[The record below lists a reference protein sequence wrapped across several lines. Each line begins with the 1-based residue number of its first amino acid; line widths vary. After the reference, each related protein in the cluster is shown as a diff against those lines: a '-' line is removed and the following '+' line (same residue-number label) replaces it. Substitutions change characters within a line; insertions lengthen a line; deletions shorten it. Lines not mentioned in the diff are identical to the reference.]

1 MLVLDEPTN
10 DLDVDTLELLEDLL
24 ADYDGTLLIVSH
36 DRSFLDHLVTS
47 TIIFEGGG
55 RLGEYVGGYEDWLR
69 QRRPDPPA
77 AARKTD
83 TSRPLPADRVQTTPA
98 TAPAKRK
105 LSYTEKREL
114 ETLPQRIEALEEEQ
128 RRLEQETGRGEF
140 YQQDK
145 AAITAALARLDALSR
160 ELARAYEQWESLESR
175 RD

>member
-10 DLDVDTLELLEDLL
+10 DLDVDTLELLEELL
-24 ADYDGTLLIVSH
+24 SDYDGTLLIVSH
-36 DRSFLDHLVTS
+36 DRSFLDNLVTS
-47 TIIFEGGG
+47 TIIFEGDG

-77 AARKTD
+77 AARKT
-83 TSRPLPADRVQTTPA
+83 TESPPPANREEAAPA
-98 TAPAKRK
+98 APAKRK

-114 ETLPQRIEALEEEQ
+114 EALPQRIEALEEEQ

-145 AAITAALARLDALSR
+145 AAITAALVRLDELSR
-160 ELARAYEQWESLESR
+160 ELARAYEQWERLESR